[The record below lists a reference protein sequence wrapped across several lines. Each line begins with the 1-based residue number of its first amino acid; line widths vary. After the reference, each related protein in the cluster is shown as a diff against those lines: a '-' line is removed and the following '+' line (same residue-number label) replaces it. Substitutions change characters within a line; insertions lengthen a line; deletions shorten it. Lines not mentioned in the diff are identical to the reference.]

1 MEQKD
6 NKYKNKVIKNKKET
20 NIFNVIT
27 IENNKIYFFK
37 CQIKQAE
44 KARKLLYAIG
54 LPTYKELKRIINNNG
69 LRDSPISSQDV
80 AIAEKIYQKEV
91 SILKGNTT

>member
-27 IENNKIYFFK
+27 IENNKTCFST

-44 KARKLLYAIG
+44 IVIIIIYIRI
-54 LPTYKELKRIINNNG
+54 TYL
-69 LRDSPISSQDV
+69 
-80 AIAEKIYQKEV
+80 
-91 SILKGNTT
+91 